1 MTIFYKLH
9 GKLYVNLTNKCSC
22 ACTFC
27 IRKLG
32 DGVGSAD
39 TLWLTH
45 EPDLEEI
52 IKAFGEVNLS
62 GISEIVFCGYGEPM
76 ERADLVIAVC
86 RHIKTKCTLP
96 VRLNT
101 NGLVRLIEPGFDM
114 MRLGVFDAVSVSLN
128 AADEAEYLRVTQPS
142 FGAAAWNAMLGF
154 ARDAKEYTD
163 VAFTVVDVIG
173 EQQIEASRKL
183 ADSMN
188 IPLRIRHYN

>member
-32 DGVGSAD
+32 DGVGDAD
-39 TLWLTH
+39 TLWLPH
-45 EPDLEEI
+45 EPGLDEV
-52 IKAFGEVNLS
+52 KTAFGAVSLADIN
-62 GISEIVFCGYGEPM
+62 EIVFCGYGEPM
-76 ERADLVIAVC
+76 ERADTVIAVC
-86 RHIKTKCTLP
+86 EHIRENCTLP

-114 MRLGVFDAVSVSLN
+114 ARLGVFDAVSVSLN
-128 AADEAEYLRVTQPS
+128 AADEAEYLRVTQPR
-142 FGAAAWNAMLGF
+142 FGAEAWSAMLDF
-154 ARDAKEYTD
+154 AKTAKNYTN
-163 VAFTVVDVIG
+163 VMFTVVDVIG
-173 EQQIEASRKL
+173 AEQIEASRKL

-188 IPLRIRHYN
+188 IPFRIRHY